1 MVNCRDKSGDITD
14 HAAPETNDERLAIQS
29 RSDHLIA
36 NRAGLFECLR
46 FLSRWNRDQR
56 RLKASRCQTSFDSI
70 REQRSNIIVRNNCTG
85 FCSQVFAHVL
95 PKLLEQA
102 LASQAKRRR

>member
-1 MVNCRDKSGDITD
+1 MRNAAMVNCRDKSGDIAD

-46 FLSRWNRDQR
+46 FLSRWNRAHR
-56 RLKASRCQTSFDSI
+56 RLKDSRCQTSFDYI
-70 REQRSNIIVRNNCTG
+70 RVQQSNFIIRYTRTR
-85 FCSQVFAHVL
+85 FCSQHLAQVL
-95 PKLLEQA
+95 STLL
-102 LASQAKRRR
+102 